1 MEKHIVDLVVGND
14 MKLKNIPLFKS
25 ETPASSAAGSRTVT
39 PGQALRST
47 KDAPMTGTKKS
58 EGL

>member
-25 ETPASSAAGSRTVT
+25 DTPASSAAQSRTAT
-39 PGQALRST
+39 PGQALRPPSKEAT
-47 KDAPMTGTKKS
+47 ASKKKP